1 MPVLARAFTY
11 AVLFIGLVL
20 VFVLKGEGTPAP
32 FDPPRKL
39 VVRGPYRLVR
49 NPMYVGAGLSLFGAA
64 LFYQSFPLAA
74 YSGLFFLAAH
84 LFVLFHEEPRLG
96 RRFGEE
102 YAAYCKVVG
111 RWFPKRVN
119 W

>member
-20 VFVLKGEGTPAP
+20 VFVL
-32 FDPPRKL
+32 
-39 VVRGPYRLVR
+39 
-49 NPMYVGAGLSLFGAA
+49 
-64 LFYQSFPLAA
+64 
-74 YSGLFFLAAH
+74 
-84 LFVLFHEEPRLG
+84 FHEEPRLG

-102 YAAYCKVVG
+102 YAAYCRVVG
-111 RWFPKRVN
+111 RWFPKSGI